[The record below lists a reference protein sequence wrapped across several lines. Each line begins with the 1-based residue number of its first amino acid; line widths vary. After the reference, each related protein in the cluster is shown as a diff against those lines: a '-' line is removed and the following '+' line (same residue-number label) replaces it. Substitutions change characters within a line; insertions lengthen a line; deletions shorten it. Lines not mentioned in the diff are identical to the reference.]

1 VTQGTPLTSQQP
13 FVWPV
18 RVYWEDTD
26 AGGIV
31 FYANYLKFMERA
43 RTEWLRAL
51 GVSQSALR
59 ETTASQAGGMFVVT
73 DTQLQYKLP
82 AQLDDQLLVTA
93 QIIEKSRIT
102 LTIRQEIR
110 REIRPE
116 SKQNMLTQLSNIEQ
130 SGSAMLLPTAELNA
144 LPLVCHGQI
153 RIAWVSSDA
162 LKPTKIPQHVMEVLQ

>member
-1 VTQGTPLTSQQP
+1 VTQGMPLPEQP
-13 FVWPV
+13 FIWPV

-31 FYANYLKFMERA
+31 FYANYLKYMERA

-73 DTQLQYKLP
+73 DTQLHYKLP

-93 QIIEKSRIT
+93 QIVEKSRIT

-110 REIRPE
+110 QKTRPE
-116 SKQNMLTQLSNIEQ
+116 SKQNILTRLSNIEQ
-130 SGSAMLLPTAELNA
+130 PGSAMLLATAELNA

-153 RIAWVSSDA
+153 RIAWVSTNN
-162 LKPTKIPQHVMEVLQ
+162 LKPTKIPQSVMEVLQ

>member
-1 VTQGTPLTSQQP
+1 MQNAAPMFT
-13 FVWPV
+13 WPV

-43 RTEWLRAL
+43 RTEWLRTL
-51 GVSQSALR
+51 GISQNALR
-59 ETTASQAGGMFVVT
+59 ETTATQAGGMFVVA
-73 DTQLQYKLP
+73 DTQLHYKLP

-93 QIIEKSRIT
+93 QIIETSRIT

-110 REIRPE
+110 QDIRLQP
-116 SKQNMLTQLSNIEQ
+116 KQNMLNQLSNLEQ
-130 SGSAMLLPTAELNA
+130 PGATMPMTAAELID

-153 RIAWVSSDA
+153 RIAWVSTGSF
-162 LKPTKIPQHVMEVLQ
+162 KPTKIPQHVMEVLQ

>member
-1 VTQGTPLTSQQP
+1 MQDPMQPTQT

-43 RTEWLRAL
+43 RTEWLRTL
-51 GVSQSALR
+51 GVSQSTLR

-93 QIIEKSRIT
+93 HIIEKSRIT

-110 REIRPE
+110 RETRLKP
-116 SKQNMLTQLSNIEQ
+116 KQNMLMQLSNIEQ
-130 SGSAMLLPTAELNA
+130 PSFAMPLSAAELNA
-144 LPLVCHGQI
+144 LPLVCYGQI
-153 RIAWVSSDA
+153 RIAWVSTGSF
-162 LKPTKIPQHVMEVLQ
+162 KPTKIPQHVMEVLQ

>member
-1 VTQGTPLTSQQP
+1 VTLSAQP
-13 FVWPV
+13 FTWPV

-51 GVSQSALR
+51 GVEQSALR
-59 ETTASQAGGMFVVT
+59 QTTASQEGGMFVVT
-73 DTQLQYKLP
+73 DTQLHYKLP

-93 QIIEKSRIT
+93 QVVEKSRIT

-110 REIRPE
+110 LK
-116 SKQNMLTQLSNIEQ
+116 SKHNMPKQLSNLEHYDAEM
-130 SGSAMLLPTAELNA
+130 SHNGVELLD

-153 RIAWVSSDA
+153 RIAWVSVSSF
-162 LKPTKIPQHVMEVLQ
+162 KPTKIPQHVMEVLQ